1 MILLIL
7 SATSAAYIFLRVTGI
22 STYLFGVSS
31 FPPQVPS
38 VLAGYDNGLLY
49 ALNPCAFL
57 SRCQ

>member
-1 MILLIL
+1 MPSLIL
-7 SATSAAYIFLRVTGI
+7 PAAYVLLAGIAASIYSYFLRVPK
-22 STYLFGVSS
+22 

-38 VLAGYDNGLLY
+38 LLAGYDNGLLY